1 VSEERRASVVPAT
14 SAPGAAPPLSPGA
27 PDPAADGRR
36 LRFDRNEL
44 SGAFGDL
51 GTDLPLI
58 VGMVIAARLDPA
70 SVLIVY
76 GLMQVAT
83 GLVYRMPMPVQPLKA
98 VAALVITQRL
108 PAATLYGGGLA
119 IGLTMLLLS
128 ATGLLGRLARLVPKP
143 VVRGIQAGLGLQLA
157 GLALRDYVPSAGPA
171 GWALA
176 AAAFL
181 VTLAL
186 LGNRRLPP
194 APFVVGLGVLFALAT
209 SADARAVWDG
219 FGLALPALRAPTW
232 TDVATGFVVLAL
244 PQIPLS
250 LGNSVL
256 ATRQMAADLFPDRPP
271 LSVRRIGLT
280 YSAMNLVSPFLGGV
294 PTCHGSGGM
303 AGHYAFGGRTGGSV
317 VIYGAFWLA
326 LGLCFSAGFAAV
338 VGIFPLPVLGVL
350 LLVEALALLVLL
362 RDLAGDAGALWVALL
377 VALVASLVPYGYLVG
392 LVLGTVLSTKYVRQA
407 RSTASHASRGDRPS

>member
-1 VSEERRASVVPAT
+1 MTIAGQFPRRSTLDA
-14 SAPGAAPPLSPGA
+14 
-27 PDPAADGRR
+27 RR

-58 VGMVIAARLDPA
+58 VGMILAARLDPA

-76 GLMQVAT
+76 GLLQVAT

-128 ATGLLGRLARLVPKP
+128 VTGLLGRLARLVPKV

-176 AAAFL
+176 AAAFA

-194 APFVVGLGVLFALAT
+194 APFVVLLGVLFALAT
-209 SADARAVWDG
+209 SADAWRLWDG
-219 FGLALPALRAPTW
+219 FGVALPTLRAPTW
-232 TDVATGFVVLAL
+232 ADVTTGFVLLAL

-256 ATRQMAADLFPDRPP
+256 ATRQMATDLFPERPP

-303 AGHYAFGGRTGGSV
+303 AGHYAFGARTGGSV
-317 VIYGAFWLA
+317 VLYGLFWLG
-326 LGLCFSAGFAAV
+326 LGLFFSAGFATV
-338 VGIFPLPVLGVL
+338 VAIFPKPVLGVL

-362 RDLAGDAGALWVALL
+362 RDLVGDGGSRLSALGSRPPQAVAESREPGAESGQLWLALL
-377 VALVASLVPYGYLVG
+377 VALIASMVPYGYLVG
-392 LVLGTVLSTKYVRQA
+392 MVVGTALAAVRKQ
-407 RSTASHASRGDRPS
+407 

>member
-1 VSEERRASVVPAT
+1 MRGAGRRATGVEE
-14 SAPGAAPPLSPGA
+14 SAEPREPVGSPSLDA
-27 PDPAADGRR
+27 RRSTLDARR

-58 VGMVIAARLDPA
+58 VGMILAARLDPA

-76 GLMQVAT
+76 GLLQVAT

-128 ATGLLGRLARLVPKP
+128 VTGLLGRLARLVPKV

-176 AAAFL
+176 AAAL
-181 VTLAL
+181 AVTLAL
-186 LGNRRLPP
+186 LGNRRFPP
-194 APFVVGLGVLFALAT
+194 APFVVLLGVLFALAT
-209 SADARAVWDG
+209 SADAWRLWDG
-219 FGLALPALRAPTW
+219 FGVALPTLRAPTW
-232 TDVATGFVVLAL
+232 ADVTTGFVLLAL

-256 ATRQMAADLFPDRPP
+256 ATRQMATDLFPERPP

-303 AGHYAFGGRTGGSV
+303 AGHYAFGARTGGSV
-317 VIYGAFWLA
+317 VLYGLFWLG
-326 LGLCFSAGFAAV
+326 LGLFFSAGFATV
-338 VGIFPLPVLGVL
+338 VAIFPKPVLGVL

-362 RDLAGDAGALWVALL
+362 RDLADDASELWLALL
-377 VALVASLVPYGYLVG
+377 VALIASMVPYGYLVG
-392 LVLGTVLSTKYVRQA
+392 MVVGTVLAAVMR
-407 RSTASHASRGDRPS
+407 RGR